1 MAVALDI
8 GSSGSV
14 RRPAGSGP
22 ACCIL
27 PTGCNQSV
35 QTMLARLPALLFCP
49 ILWLWC
55 LVYGVPGGVFFKLA
69 AVYENWVAT
78 NRYHYILWKKYPQR
92 SYQKYIS
99 SLWASEI
106 KGLPME
112 LAEYTR
118 QKIEQN
124 HLSEPF
130 PFLRLLTNSIFMLFI
145 LPYMVATGIIKGPL
159 FVYRREMQARQQYF
173 SQRGLPT

>member
-1 MAVALDI
+1 
-8 GSSGSV
+8 
-14 RRPAGSGP
+14 
-22 ACCIL
+22 
-27 PTGCNQSV
+27 
-35 QTMLARLPALLFCP
+35 MLATLPAFLFYP
-49 ILWLWC
+49 ALWLWC
-55 LVYGVPGGVFFKLA
+55 LVYGVPGGIFFKLA

-99 SLWASEI
+99 SIWASQI

-124 HLSEPF
+124 HPNEPF
-130 PFLRLLTNSIFMLFI
+130 PFLRILANTIFMLFI
-145 LPYMVATGIIKGPL
+145 LPYMVVTGIFKGPL
-159 FVYRREMQARQQYF
+159 YVYRSEMQARQHHL
-173 SQRGLPT
+173 SRRGLPT

>member
-1 MAVALDI
+1 
-8 GSSGSV
+8 
-14 RRPAGSGP
+14 
-22 ACCIL
+22 
-27 PTGCNQSV
+27 
-35 QTMLARLPALLFCP
+35 MLATLPAILFYP
-49 ILWLWC
+49 ALWLWC

-69 AVYENWVAT
+69 AVYENWVTT

-99 SLWASEI
+99 SIWASQI

-124 HLSEPF
+124 HPSEPF
-130 PFLRLLTNSIFMLFI
+130 PFLRILVNTVFMLFI
-145 LPYMVATGIIKGPL
+145 LPYMVVTGFFKGPL
-159 FVYRREMQARQQYF
+159 YVYRSEMQARQLHL
-173 SQRGLPT
+173 SQRGLST